1 MSPALKPISP
11 AEYLELDRAAATRSE
26 YFFGEVIAMSG
37 ANGPHNFIVSNI
49 IGETRAALKGW
60 QCRVAPSGLRTR
72 TTTETYC
79 YPDVSIICGPPQYD
93 DDRQDILLNPRVI
106 VEVLFPSTESYDRG
120 SKFVQYRSIPSL
132 QAYVLVS
139 QHDPIV
145 ECYSRQA
152 GQREWSFTDAQGL
165 DNVISIPGV
174 SIELSLREIY
184 DNTEFPPR
192 GPLA

>member
-1 MSPALKPISP
+1 MSPALKRISP

-37 ANGPHNFIVSNI
+37 ASGPHNFIVSNI
-49 IGETRAALKGW
+49 IGETRAALKGGP
-60 QCRVAPSGLRTR
+60 CRVAPSDLRTR
-72 TTTETYC
+72 TTTGAYC

-93 DDRQDILLNPRVI
+93 DDRLDILLNPRVI
-106 VEVLFPSTESYDRG
+106 FEVLSPSTESYDRG
-120 SKFVQYRSIPSL
+120 SKFVQYRSILSL

-139 QHDPIV
+139 QRDPIV
-145 ECYSRQA
+145 ECFFRQA

-165 DNVISIPGV
+165 DSVISIPGV

-184 DNTEFPPR
+184 DNIEFPPR